1 MEKKNPSKLRKILS
15 REKSRIF
22 FMLVFGLP
30 TLAGYLYFC
39 FSPIFTS
46 IYSSFFRWSGFSS
59 MKYIGFANYKNILN
73 DPIFFKAIKNDLFY
87 VLGKEVLIVPLALL
101 FAVALTRLRLK
112 KVEVSFFRFIFYIP
126 NILSVII
133 IAIMWAFIYDPY
145 IGLLNGVLKAVG
157 LESVIPA
164 DGWLVEHTMGSI
176 IVVASWCGI
185 GLYMIIMI
193 SAINSISKEL
203 YEAAEIDGAGQWKQ
217 FWYVTIPG
225 IRGQITFMVTS
236 IVFQTLGNYSL
247 AMTMANGG
255 VNGSGMVMGLYVYQ
269 YGIDSQSPQVGY
281 ANAAAVLLLLVSG
294 TLTLLV
300 NKLSRRGED

>member
-1 MEKKNPSKLRKILS
+1 
-15 REKSRIF
+15 
-22 FMLVFGLP
+22 MLVFGLP

-46 IYSSFFRWSGFSS
+46 IYSSFFKWSGFSS
-59 MKYIGFANYKNILN
+59 MKYIGLTNYKTILN

-247 AMTMANGG
+247 AMAMANGG

-269 YGIDSQSPQVGY
+269 YGIDSQAPQVGY
-281 ANAAAVLLLLVSG
+281 ANAAAILLLLVSG
-294 TLTLLV
+294 SLTLLV
-300 NKLSRRGED
+300 NKLSRRGEEY